1 MRLYLVRHG
10 RTSWNI
16 QGKLQGHADIPLDE
30 VGTSQAISLG
40 QAFESLPLD
49 QILSSDLQRA
59 SMTAEYISKATG
71 AGITQRPD
79 LRERN
84 FGDWEGLDVREAAAR
99 TLELSLSQGISTT
112 FVRPPNG
119 ESHADVW
126 ERVAT
131 IFAELD
137 ATDQRIAIV
146 AHGGSTAAL
155 LGRLL
160 RGTVETMRTFRLGNT
175 SVTELERRADG
186 FHTMLRYSDT
196 SHLSTVVNLPGSA
209 DGPKR

>member
-10 RTSWNI
+10 RTAWNI
-16 QGKLQGHADIPLDE
+16 QGKLQGHADIPLDD
-30 VGTSQAISLG
+30 VGTSQAVSLG
-40 QAFESLPLD
+40 QAFESITLD
-49 QILSSDLQRA
+49 RIFSSDLQRA
-59 SMTAEYISKATG
+59 VLTAEYVSEATG
-71 AGITQRPD
+71 APITQRPD

-84 FGDWEGLDVREAAAR
+84 FGDWEGLDVRDAAAR
-99 TLELSLSQGISTT
+99 TLELGLSQGISTT

-126 ERVAT
+126 ERVGS
-131 IFAELD
+131 ILAELD
-137 ATDQRIAIV
+137 ETDQQVAIV
-146 AHGGSTAAL
+146 AHGGSVAAL

-160 RGTVETMRTFRLGNT
+160 QGTVETMRTFRLGNT

-196 SHLSTVVNLPGSA
+196 SHLSTVVNLPGSP
-209 DGPKR
+209 DVVKC